1 MKYANYDKTTGKLL
15 GWYSLE
21 INGSNIPTPNIE
33 VSEADWQVALD
44 NGYNFVDAT
53 IKTLGKKDFRT
64 FPQLQTAKLGY
75 VKSSFN
81 TTLEAGYATS
91 KGIKMDAT
99 IQAIST
105 LNAGHTLAVASG
117 TTTMDI
123 RDYDNVVHIGVAIA
137 DVQIMLVEL
146 GSNYQVQLNKKWALE
161 AQVKACITQADLDKI
176 VW

>member
-1 MKYANYDKTTGKLL
+1 MKQIYKIDSKGYLLEVLIVQDSLKLPIDCVETKPQDGL
-15 GWYSLE
+15 HKPKW
-21 INGSNIPTPNIE
+21 NGTKWIE
-33 VSEADWQVALD
+33 GD
-44 NGYNFVDAT
+44 
-53 IKTLGKKDFRT
+53 IKSVLVLNQSVKK
-64 FPQLQTAKLGY
+64 QSI
-75 VKSSFN
+75 KSSFN
-81 TTLEAGYATS
+81 TTLKTGYITS

-123 RDYDNVVHIGVAIA
+123 RDYDNVVHNGVAIA
-137 DVQIMLVEL
+137 DVQTMLVEL

-161 AQVKACITQADLDKI
+161 AQVKACTTQADLDKI